1 MQAHFVY
8 DIERTSK
15 RILHDHV
22 GTSDGFP
29 VLLRAVMV
37 SSEETSAQIDVVG
50 NSSRQN
56 SEVVGGDFLHRIL
69 WLGHKY
75 DDQQCAEGICR
86 RSPGTMARNEH
97 CWLHRS
103 DFAVHK
109 CAGSFHD
116 EVVLFQLLKIASPY
130 ADMKCGVF
138 CLTTFIKINKFV
150 NTRFLKATGIE

>member
-50 NSSRQN
+50 NSSR
-56 SEVVGGDFLHRIL
+56 
-69 WLGHKY
+69 
-75 DDQQCAEGICR
+75 
-86 RSPGTMARNEH
+86 
-97 CWLHRS
+97 
-103 DFAVHK
+103 
-109 CAGSFHD
+109 
-116 EVVLFQLLKIASPY
+116 
-130 ADMKCGVF
+130 
-138 CLTTFIKINKFV
+138 
-150 NTRFLKATGIE
+150 